1 MNTNTIKVLLVDDDS
16 KLRSSLR
23 REFEDADFLVVEAI
37 SVAEARVIL
46 AHETFDVV
54 LCDNQMAGT
63 NGTRLLAEVSKEYPD
78 MKRFMLTGDI
88 SSTQSFLVE
97 KEIGVCGLFEKPCS
111 SAKLIEEIRK
121 VVSETD

>member
-1 MNTNTIKVLLVDDDS
+1 MNTSNIKVLLVDDDS
-16 KLRSSLR
+16 RLRASLR
-23 REFEDADFLVVEAI
+23 RDFEEAGLSVVEAI

-46 AHETFDVV
+46 AREKFDVV

-63 NGTRLLAEVSKEYPD
+63 NGTRLLAEVSKEYPN

-111 SAKLIEEIRK
+111 SQTLIEEINK
-121 VVSETD
+121 VISESD